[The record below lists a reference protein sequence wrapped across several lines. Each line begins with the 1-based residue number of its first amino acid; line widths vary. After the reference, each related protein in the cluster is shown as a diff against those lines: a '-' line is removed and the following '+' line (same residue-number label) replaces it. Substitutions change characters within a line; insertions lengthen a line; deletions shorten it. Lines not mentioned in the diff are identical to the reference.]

1 MGRFHRHDDG
11 TMHSHEHDDD
21 EHRHD
26 HGDHSGY
33 RTGSQRIDVLEAIFA
48 ENDNRAEINRKAF
61 RDNGIRALNL
71 MSSPGSGK
79 TTVLAATLDEL
90 AGEFAVGVIEGDIAT
105 DLDAAKLGGRGA
117 QISLLNTSNGFGG
130 ECHLDAPM
138 VNRALAGLDLPVLD
152 LVIIE
157 NVGNLV
163 CPAEFDVGEHAKA
176 MVYSVTEGE
185 DKPLKYPVMFRS
197 VDVVLL
203 NKIDLIPHLDANL
216 DDYLARVRQVNPAAT
231 VLPVSA
237 RTGEGMAAWFDWLR
251 RFAAADSADT
261 AHYAVVEF
269 TEPEAVKAGFQAL
282 RDEAGAGRLELL
294 DVQFLRSIS
303 GMPSTLPGGRV
314 DPALASFPDT
324 GLLSQADLDLVA
336 DATASGSVSAVVVYT
351 GGQIEAALAAWDRD
365 GAQVLR
371 RGAIDP
377 AALRAARA
385 GTHEAGLLGPVQDG
399 RTG

>member
-11 TMHSHEHDDD
+11 TVHSHDHGDHDHD
-21 EHRHD
+21 HD

-33 RTGSQRIDVLEAIFA
+33 GTGAQRIEVLEAIFA
-48 ENDNRAEINRKAF
+48 ENDNRAAVNRKAF
-61 RDNGIRALNL
+61 EDNGVRALNL

-79 TTVLAATLDEL
+79 TTVLATTLDEL
-90 AGEFAVGVIEGDIAT
+90 AGELAVGVIEGDIAT
-105 DLDAAKLGGRGA
+105 DIDAVRLGGRGA

-138 VNRALAGLDLPVLD
+138 VHRALHGLNLPGLD

-185 DKPLKYPVMFRS
+185 DKPLKYPVMFRA

-203 NKIDLIPHLDANL
+203 NKIDLVPHLDA
-216 DDYLARVRQVNPAAT
+216 DVATYVARIREVNPTAA

-251 RFAAADSADT
+251 
-261 AHYAVVEF
+261 
-269 TEPEAVKAGFQAL
+269 GF
-282 RDEAGAGRLELL
+282 
-294 DVQFLRSIS
+294 
-303 GMPSTLPGGRV
+303 
-314 DPALASFPDT
+314 
-324 GLLSQADLDLVA
+324 
-336 DATASGSVSAVVVYT
+336 ASG
-351 GGQIEAALAAWDRD
+351 G
-365 GAQVLR
+365 
-371 RGAIDP
+371 
-377 AALRAARA
+377 
-385 GTHEAGLLGPVQDG
+385 
-399 RTG
+399 

>member
-11 TMHSHEHDDD
+11 TEHSHEHG
-21 EHRHD
+21 EHEHHHHHDHDHAGHSD

-33 RTGSQRIDVLEAIFA
+33 ATGTERIEVLEAIFA

-61 RDNGIRALNL
+61 EDNRIRALNL

-90 AGEFAVGVIEGDIAT
+90 AGELAVAVIEGDIAT
-105 DLDAAKLGGRGA
+105 DIDAAALEGRGA

-138 VNRALAGLDLPVLD
+138 VSRALAGLDLTRAD

-203 NKIDLIPHLDANL
+203 NKIDLVPHLDA
-216 DDYLARVRQVNPAAT
+216 DVSTYIERVRQVNPEAT
-231 VLPVSA
+231 ILPVSA
-237 RTGEGMAAWFDWLR
+237 RTGEGMGAWFDWLR
-251 RFAAADSADT
+251 EFASA
-261 AHYAVVEF
+261 
-269 TEPEAVKAGFQAL
+269 
-282 RDEAGAGRLELL
+282 R
-294 DVQFLRSIS
+294 
-303 GMPSTLPGGRV
+303 
-314 DPALASFPDT
+314 
-324 GLLSQADLDLVA
+324 
-336 DATASGSVSAVVVYT
+336 
-351 GGQIEAALAAWDRD
+351 
-365 GAQVLR
+365 
-371 RGAIDP
+371 
-377 AALRAARA
+377 
-385 GTHEAGLLGPVQDG
+385 
-399 RTG
+399 